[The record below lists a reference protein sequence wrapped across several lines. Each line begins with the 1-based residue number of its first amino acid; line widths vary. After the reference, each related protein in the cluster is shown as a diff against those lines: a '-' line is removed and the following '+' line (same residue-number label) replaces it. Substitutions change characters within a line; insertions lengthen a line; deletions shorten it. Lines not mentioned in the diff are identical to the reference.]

1 MRACAILFRARHLI
15 CRAHDPSGLRD
26 SGTRDAGERDTIPR
40 NPTPNIPLNP
50 GKSRIRIKCGPSGTA
65 EPGRDRG
72 EKSALTAGLDA
83 KRAVERPR
91 ERLGCRLG
99 LARNERP
106 VPSREPQ
113 HEAAVLCRELG
124 SVEHRRLPAREPLG
138 EPERE
143 PQRAGLGLR
152 RPGQQPVHG
161 AIGFGR
167 QADL

>member
-1 MRACAILFRARHLI
+1 MHGARLTRQDRAMKGESETATAGEVSARAPSYPAESHLI
-15 CRAHDPSGLRD
+15 PL
-26 SGTRDAGERDTIPR
+26 
-40 NPTPNIPLNP
+40 IPLNP

-72 EKSALTAGLDA
+72 EKNALTAGLDA